1 MKLIRIVAYSYITS
15 TGKMTWYFCT
25 CHSWLKLIGKVY
37 FTSCL
42 VNSNSWWSSAPL
54 IWSYLA
60 VLFCIT
66 CWLPG
71 TAYTYS
77 CAACSWLL
85 LSCTTVGSRK
95 STKIRSLWEEYRTET
110 SFTCKLLLS
119 LLSQS
124 DSTRLIFSSLS
135 VRLLGY
141 YSLLSLSQTLPGYY
155 SLLSLSHTLLG
166 YYSLLSQSDST
177 RLLLA
182 TLSQSHSTRLLLSL
196 LSLSQTLLGYY
207 SLFSL
212 SQTLIGYYSLL
223 SDTL

>member
-141 YSLLSLSQTLPGYY
+141 YSLLS
-155 SLLSLSHTLLG
+155 
-166 YYSLLSQSDST
+166 QSDST